1 MADDYFTKA
10 EKIKQKVRNLD
21 WEKKIKL
28 LEKDFEDKKFSKE
41 EFLDKKRQVY
51 SEVLDQMSEINQEKM
66 KLNKDHSAEPI
77 EDDYLSDEDLEI
89 FQEQLTPFQYM
100 SLTKDYLGEFD
111 SQDIVFSDDFR
122 KFENLENFVHWECVK
137 KIEKLRIHNNYFS
150 CEFMDKNELVIK
162 DIACL
167 NELSKL
173 EELVFDD
180 EGNLG
185 DRIKV
190 DYFSSK
196 QLSNIK
202 QLEIHGLWDLSFLQ
216 NSFSDNHNIYETLEI
231 IKNDLKTLE
240 RAVYS
245 GSIEATTSTNEQS
258 NIELDSNSEDV
269 LTRHLLKLSEV
280 EDQFRQLTNKFEE
293 INFKL
298 DKLSNRLS
306 KIQADNQ
313 IRFQDI
319 ESAIT
324 SGAITTQLS
333 SKPKTDSKSEI
344 LPGSSQPQDLGSIS
358 YKDTETSETSQQIQS
373 VNTTATVL
381 TETFQA
387 EEKILPQELSPK
399 KQYEFATSFLK
410 VGDYSTAERAFREFV
425 LSNSEHELAGS
436 AQYWYAETFRI
447 RQLYTDAASAYL
459 EGYQKYPKGNKAP
472 INLLKL
478 GVSMVQIGEK
488 DQGCKMINGVELQY
502 PKANQSV
509 IQKAKYESKKFECI
523 KEDS

>member
-1 MADDYFTKA
+1 MRFT
-10 EKIKQKVRNLD
+10 
-21 WEKKIKL
+21 
-28 LEKDFEDKKFSKE
+28 
-41 EFLDKKRQVY
+41 
-51 SEVLDQMSEINQEKM
+51 
-66 KLNKDHSAEPI
+66 
-77 EDDYLSDEDLEI
+77 
-89 FQEQLTPFQYM
+89 
-100 SLTKDYLGEFD
+100 
-111 SQDIVFSDDFR
+111 
-122 KFENLENFVHWECVK
+122 
-137 KIEKLRIHNNYFS
+137 
-150 CEFMDKNELVIK
+150 
-162 DIACL
+162 
-167 NELSKL
+167 SKL
-173 EELVFDD
+173 IILI
-180 EGNLG
+180 LL
-185 DRIKV
+185 
-190 DYFSSK
+190 YF
-196 QLSNIK
+196 
-202 QLEIHGLWDLSFLQ
+202 SFLQ
-216 NSFSDNHNIYETLEI
+216 SSFSDNHNIYETLEI

-245 GSIEATTSTNEQS
+245 GSIEVKTSSNEQS

-319 ESAIT
+319 ESAIS
-324 SGAITTQLS
+324 SGEITTQLS
-333 SKPKTDSKSEI
+333 SKPKTDTKSEI

-358 YKDTETSETSQQIQS
+358 YKDTETSETSQQIKS
-373 VNTTATVL
+373 VDTTATVV

-387 EEKILPQELSPK
+387 EEKILPQDLSPK

-425 LSNSEHELAGS
+425 LDNSEHELAGS

-459 EGYQKYPKGNKAP
+459 EGYQKYPKGKKAP

-509 IQKAKYESKKFECI
+509 IQKAKYESKKFECA

>member
-1 MADDYFTKA
+1 MRFKH
-10 EKIKQKVRNLD
+10 KIIIL
-21 WEKKIKL
+21 KL
-28 LEKDFEDKKFSKE
+28 LF
-41 EFLDKKRQVY
+41 
-51 SEVLDQMSEINQEKM
+51 
-66 KLNKDHSAEPI
+66 
-77 EDDYLSDEDLEI
+77 
-89 FQEQLTPFQYM
+89 
-100 SLTKDYLGEFD
+100 
-111 SQDIVFSDDFR
+111 
-122 KFENLENFVHWECVK
+122 
-137 KIEKLRIHNNYFS
+137 
-150 CEFMDKNELVIK
+150 
-162 DIACL
+162 
-167 NELSKL
+167 
-173 EELVFDD
+173 
-180 EGNLG
+180 
-185 DRIKV
+185 
-190 DYFSSK
+190 
-196 QLSNIK
+196 LSNFGI
-202 QLEIHGLWDLSFLQ
+202 F
-216 NSFSDNHNIYETLEI
+216 NFSYADNHNIYETLEI

-245 GSIEATTSTNEQS
+245 GTIDASQTTSENS
-258 NIELDSNSEDV
+258 NIELDGNSEDV

-280 EDQFRQLTNKFEE
+280 EDQFRKLTNKFEE

-313 IRFQDI
+313 VRFQDI
-319 ESAIT
+319 ETTIS
-324 SGAITTQLS
+324 SGEISTKLT
-333 SKPKTDSKSEI
+333 SKPKTENSEV

-358 YKDTETSETSQQIQS
+358 YKDTETTETSQQIQS
-373 VNTTATVL
+373 VDTTASVV
-381 TETFQA
+381 TENFQA
-387 EEKILPQELSPK
+387 EEKIIPQDLSPK

-459 EGYQKYPKGNKAP
+459 EGYQKYPKGKKAP

-523 KEDS
+523 KKDS

>member
-1 MADDYFTKA
+1 MKFKSKLICL
-10 EKIKQKVRNLD
+10 KI
-21 WEKKIKL
+21 
-28 LEKDFEDKKFSKE
+28 
-41 EFLDKKRQVY
+41 
-51 SEVLDQMSEINQEKM
+51 
-66 KLNKDHSAEPI
+66 
-77 EDDYLSDEDLEI
+77 
-89 FQEQLTPFQYM
+89 
-100 SLTKDYLGEFD
+100 
-111 SQDIVFSDDFR
+111 
-122 KFENLENFVHWECVK
+122 
-137 KIEKLRIHNNYFS
+137 
-150 CEFMDKNELVIK
+150 LVI
-162 DIACL
+162 
-167 NELSKL
+167 
-173 EELVFDD
+173 F
-180 EGNLG
+180 NL
-185 DRIKV
+185 I
-190 DYFSSK
+190 FF
-196 QLSNIK
+196 NI
-202 QLEIHGLWDLSFLQ
+202 SYA
-216 NSFSDNHNIYETLEI
+216 DNHNIYETLEI

-245 GSIEATTSTNEQS
+245 GTIDVQTSGDNTS
-258 NIELDSNSEDV
+258 NLELDSNSEDV

-280 EDQFRQLTNKFEE
+280 ENQFRQLTNKFEE

-298 DKLSNRLS
+298 DKLSSRLS

-319 ESAIT
+319 ESAIS
-324 SGAITTQLS
+324 SGEAITQLT
-333 SKPKTDSKSEI
+333 SKPKIDNTNKV

-373 VNTTATVL
+373 VDTTASVV
-381 TETFQA
+381 TETFQS
-387 EEKILPQELSPK
+387 EEKILPQDLTLE

-425 LSNSEHELAGS
+425 LSNSDHELAGS

-459 EGYQKYPKGNKAP
+459 EGYQKYPKGKKAP

-509 IQKAKYESKKFECI
+509 IQKAKYESKKFECT
-523 KEDS
+523 KQDS

>member
-1 MADDYFTKA
+1 MRF
-10 EKIKQKVRNLD
+10 IL
-21 WEKKIKL
+21 KL
-28 LEKDFEDKKFSKE
+28 IFI
-41 EFLDKKRQVY
+41 
-51 SEVLDQMSEINQEKM
+51 VLFN
-66 KLNKDHSAEPI
+66 
-77 EDDYLSDEDLEI
+77 
-89 FQEQLTPFQYM
+89 
-100 SLTKDYLGEFD
+100 
-111 SQDIVFSDDFR
+111 
-122 KFENLENFVHWECVK
+122 
-137 KIEKLRIHNNYFS
+137 
-150 CEFMDKNELVIK
+150 
-162 DIACL
+162 
-167 NELSKL
+167 
-173 EELVFDD
+173 
-180 EGNLG
+180 
-185 DRIKV
+185 
-190 DYFSSK
+190 
-196 QLSNIK
+196 
-202 QLEIHGLWDLSFLQ
+202 LSFLQ

-245 GSIEATTSTNEQS
+245 GSIEINTSSNEKS
-258 NIELDSNSEDV
+258 NIELDNNSEDV

-319 ESAIT
+319 ESSIS
-324 SGAITTQLS
+324 SGESTTQLS
-333 SKPKTDSKSEI
+333 SKPKTDVTKSEI
-344 LPGSSQPQDLGSIS
+344 LPGSSQPQDLGTIS

-373 VNTTATVL
+373 VDTTATIV

-387 EEKILPQELSPK
+387 EEKILPQDLSPE

-459 EGYQKYPKGNKAP
+459 EGYQKYPKGTKAP

>member
-1 MADDYFTKA
+1 MRFT
-10 EKIKQKVRNLD
+10 L
-21 WEKKIKL
+21 KL
-28 LEKDFEDKKFSKE
+28 ILF
-41 EFLDKKRQVY
+41 FL
-51 SEVLDQMSEINQEKM
+51 
-66 KLNKDHSAEPI
+66 LN
-77 EDDYLSDEDLEI
+77 
-89 FQEQLTPFQYM
+89 
-100 SLTKDYLGEFD
+100 
-111 SQDIVFSDDFR
+111 
-122 KFENLENFVHWECVK
+122 
-137 KIEKLRIHNNYFS
+137 
-150 CEFMDKNELVIK
+150 
-162 DIACL
+162 
-167 NELSKL
+167 
-173 EELVFDD
+173 
-180 EGNLG
+180 
-185 DRIKV
+185 
-190 DYFSSK
+190 
-196 QLSNIK
+196 
-202 QLEIHGLWDLSFLQ
+202 LSFLQ
-216 NSFSDNHNIYETLEI
+216 NSFSDSHNIYETLEI

-245 GSIEATTSTNEQS
+245 GSIEVNTSTNEQS

-319 ESAIT
+319 ESVISSVEIT
-324 SGAITTQLS
+324 AQLS
-333 SKPKTDSKSEI
+333 SRPKTDSKNEI

-373 VNTTATVL
+373 VDTTATVV

-459 EGYQKYPKGNKAP
+459 EGYQKYPKGNKAA

>member
-1 MADDYFTKA
+1 MKFKF
-10 EKIKQKVRNLD
+10 KIIIL
-21 WEKKIKL
+21 KL
-28 LEKDFEDKKFSKE
+28 LFLFS
-41 EFLDKKRQVY
+41 FGFF
-51 SEVLDQMSEINQEKM
+51 N
-66 KLNKDHSAEPI
+66 
-77 EDDYLSDEDLEI
+77 
-89 FQEQLTPFQYM
+89 
-100 SLTKDYLGEFD
+100 
-111 SQDIVFSDDFR
+111 FS
-122 KFENLENFVHWECVK
+122 
-137 KIEKLRIHNNYFS
+137 Y
-150 CEFMDKNELVIK
+150 
-162 DIACL
+162 A
-167 NELSKL
+167 
-173 EELVFDD
+173 
-180 EGNLG
+180 
-185 DRIKV
+185 
-190 DYFSSK
+190 
-196 QLSNIK
+196 
-202 QLEIHGLWDLSFLQ
+202 
-216 NSFSDNHNIYETLEI
+216 DNHNIYETLEI

-245 GSIEATTSTNEQS
+245 GSIDVNQTSSENS

-313 IRFQDI
+313 MRFQDI
-319 ESAIT
+319 ET
-324 SGAITTQLS
+324 VMRSGEASTKLTLR
-333 SKPKTDSKSEI
+333 PKTESGEV

-373 VNTTATVL
+373 IDTTATVV
-381 TETFQA
+381 TENFQA
-387 EEKILPQELSPK
+387 EEKILPQDLTPK

-410 VGDYSTAERAFREFV
+410 VGDYTTAERAFREFV

-459 EGYQKYPKGNKAP
+459 EGYQKYPKGKKAP

-509 IQKAKYESKKFECI
+509 IQKAKYESNKFECI